1 MPPFKERVDL
11 VAMGLDARLEAPVKM
26 SMMKTA
32 GCLVAWRDADMERI
46 DAICSP
52 LASTPGRQTCG
63 GTLRYSHGVIKGEFP
78 HLLEAVSSRFV
89 I

>member
-1 MPPFKERVDL
+1 MPPFKEQVDL

-26 SMMKTA
+26 SMTKTA

-52 LASTPGRQTCG
+52 VAAREHVNQN
-63 GTLRYSHGVIKGEFP
+63 LRRNSALLTWVIKGERTKP
-78 HLLEAVSSRFV
+78 RTAISRFV

>member
-26 SMMKTA
+26 SMTKTA

-52 LASTPGRQTCG
+52 LANT
-63 GTLRYSHGVIKGEFP
+63 
-78 HLLEAVSSRFV
+78 RFHV
-89 I
+89 KLAELCVTVLSWGDKR